1 MNRAPIGEVLG
12 PVPVWSFAAVV
23 AGGLAGRG
31 LTSSGPAA
39 VVERSLP
46 ALAAALRTPGGTSLL
61 VAALGA
67 VVLVRSAHRA
77 RGREQVGVDAGAL
90 ALLVIAATVVGG
102 VALRVEASAAGV
114 LPALAVQGGS
124 VPVELTV
131 VAEPRPITRGWHV
144 LARVDEVAGTAVRE
158 RVALVLEEEPP
169 VLGERWRASATARPL
184 PDGGYGNWLAQQ
196 HARVVLDVDGIE
208 RLGPGGPAA
217 RSTEWVRDR
226 VRTAATR
233 RLDERTGGLL
243 VGFVTGDTRL
253 LPREDRAAMQ
263 ATSLTHLT
271 AVSGT
276 NVAIV
281 IGGVLGLAGLLRAP
295 AAVRRTAVAAVVP
308 WFAFLTRF
316 EPSVLRAG
324 SMALLLLLAGVRGHV
339 RDARHALA
347 VAVLLLVLLDP
358 RLAASLGLL
367 LSATATAG
375 VLLVAPVVRDR
386 LPARVPRRL
395 ATLVGVTV
403 GAQVAVLPVLLAT
416 FGELALVS
424 VPANLLAVP
433 AAVVAATLSFVATA
447 LAVVHVEL
455 AAWGFALAGPGAR
468 MVLLVAEH
476 LSGRGAAI
484 DVTRPLT
491 VLAAGASLVWLL
503 AATRGVTRRVGAA
516 VTVLALLLASV
527 PAVTGSL
534 RPAGLTVTAIDVGQ
548 GDAFLVESPST
559 RVLVDAGG
567 DDTAARWLRQHGRR
581 QLDLVV
587 VTHPHLDHVGGVPEV
602 LRRIRVGAV
611 WALPLPTELAEAAEV
626 WRVAAARGVPVRA
639 PSRSTTVQL
648 QDVTIEVLHPPAGRP
663 YRFARSELNESSLVL
678 RFHHAGARLL
688 TTGDIELQAQRDL
701 LASDP
706 HRLRAEVL
714 IVPHHGAAT
723 TDPAFLAAVAP
734 QVAIISAGED
744 NRHGH
749 PHPDTLAVLDGLGA
763 QIRRTDREGTVAV
776 RVPRQEPEAAA
787 VPLVLL
793 AGSEAPGAPTA
804 PGGSAAPPAA
814 PTRPGGL
821 PGEGSAPTLGR
832 EVAGQASVVGAGLA
846 DASPRVAPHCAAA
859 RAPPVTSPRRRS
871 RVLTRR

>member
-1 MNRAPIGEVLG
+1 MASGVRRAPLGDVLG
-12 PVPVWSFAAVV
+12 PLPLWAVV
-23 AGGLAGRG
+23 AVGVGGSVGRG
-31 LTSSGPAA
+31 SAGEGPRAA
-39 VVERSLP
+39 VARSLP
-46 ALAAALRTPGGTSLL
+46 ALTTELVSPPGAGLL
-61 VAALGA
+61 VATIGA
-67 VVLVRSAHRA
+67 VTLLVLAHRG
-77 RGREQVGVDAGAL
+77 RGRDQLGIGVGVL
-90 ALLVIAATVVGG
+90 ALVVVAATVSGG
-102 VALRVEASAAGV
+102 VALRDEAARAGV
-114 LPALAVQGGS
+114 LTRLAATGGLL
-124 VPVELTV
+124 PVELTV
-131 VAEPRPITRGWHV
+131 VTEPRPIARGWHV

-169 VLGERWRASATARPL
+169 ALGERWRATASARPL
-184 PDGGYGNWLAQQ
+184 PDGGYGVWLAQQ
-196 HARVVLDVDGIE
+196 HARVVLDVEGIE

-217 RSTEWVRDR
+217 RSTEWLRSR
-226 VRTAATR
+226 VRQAATR
-233 RLDERTGGLL
+233 HLDARTGGLL

-253 LPREDRAAMQ
+253 LPAEDREAMQ

-295 AAVRRTAVAAVVP
+295 PVVRRTAVAAVVP

-386 LPARVPRRL
+386 LPARIPRRV

-468 MVLLVAEH
+468 TVLLVAEH

-484 DVTRPLT
+484 DVARPLT
-491 VLAAGASLVWLL
+491 VVAAAAGLLWLL
-503 AATRGVTRRVGAA
+503 ASTRGVARRVGAA
-516 VTVLALLLASV
+516 VTVLALLLAGL

-534 RPAGLTVTAIDVGQ
+534 RPAGLTITAIDVGQ
-548 GDAFLVESPST
+548 GDAFLVESPAA
-559 RVLVDAGG
+559 RVLVDAGEDG
-567 DDTAARWLRQHGRR
+567 TAARWLRQHGRR

-611 WALPLPTELAEAAEV
+611 WALPLPTELPEAAEV

-648 QDVTIEVLHPPAGRP
+648 ADLTIEVLHPPPGRP

-678 RFHHAGARLL
+678 RFDHGGARLL
-688 TTGDIELQAQRDL
+688 TTGDIELEAQRDL
-701 LASDP
+701 LASDRQ
-706 HRLRAEVL
+706 RLRAEVL
-714 IVPHHGAAT
+714 TVPHHGAGT

-749 PHPDTLAVLDGLGA
+749 PHADTLAALDALGA
-763 QIRRTDREGTVAV
+763 QVRRTDSEGTVTV
-776 RVPRQEPEAAA
+776 RVPRPQRGHASASLALPTGSPALAGLPPAGGARILGPEAGELGMPGVGTGVTRPGPPAA
-787 VPLVLL
+787 T
-793 AGSEAPGAPTA
+793 GAA
-804 PGGSAAPPAA
+804 QARAPPAA
-814 PTRPGGL
+814 SL
-821 PGEGSAPTLGR
+821 
-832 EVAGQASVVGAGLA
+832 
-846 DASPRVAPHCAAA
+846 
-859 RAPPVTSPRRRS
+859 
-871 RVLTRR
+871 

>member
-1 MNRAPIGEVLG
+1 MPTAAEVRRAPLGDVLG
-12 PVPVWSFAAVV
+12 PVPLWTVV
-23 AGGLAGRG
+23 AVGAGGVVGRG
-31 LTSSGPAA
+31 SVGGGPRAS
-39 VVERSLP
+39 VGRSLP
-46 ALAAALRTPGGTSLL
+46 ALTSELSSPAGAGLL
-61 VAALGA
+61 VAAIGA
-67 VVLVRSAHRA
+67 VTLLVLAHRG
-77 RGREQVGVDAGAL
+77 RGRDQLGIGVGVL
-90 ALLVIAATVVGG
+90 ALVVVAATVSGG
-102 VALRVEASAAGV
+102 VALRDEAARAGV
-114 LPALAVQGGS
+114 LPRLAATGGAL
-124 VPVELTV
+124 PVELTV

-158 RVALVLEEEPP
+158 RVALVLEAEPP
-169 VLGERWRASATARPL
+169 ALGERWRATATARPL
-184 PDGGYGNWLAQQ
+184 PDGGYGDWLAQQ
-196 HARVVLDVDGIE
+196 HARVVLDVEGIE
-208 RLGPGGPAA
+208 RLGPGGPGA
-217 RSTEWVRDR
+217 RSTEWLRDR

-233 RLDERTGGLL
+233 WLDERTGGLL

-253 LPREDRAAMQ
+253 LPAEDRAAMQ

-295 AAVRRTAVAAVVP
+295 PLARRTAVAAVVP

-386 LPARVPRRL
+386 LPARIPRRV

-424 VPANLLAVP
+424 VPANLIAVP

-447 LAVVHVEL
+447 LAVVHVEF

-468 MVLLVAEH
+468 VVLLVAEH

-491 VLAAGASLVWLL
+491 VLAAGAGLVWLL

-516 VTVLALLLASV
+516 VTVLALLLANV

-534 RPAGLTVTAIDVGQ
+534 RPAALTVTAIDVGQ
-548 GDAFLVESPST
+548 GDAFLVESPAA

-611 WALPLPTELAEAAEV
+611 WALPLPTELPEAAEV

-648 QDVTIEVLHPPAGRP
+648 ADVTIEVLHPPPGRP

-678 RFHHAGARLL
+678 RFHHGGARLL
-688 TTGDIELQAQRDL
+688 TTGDVELQAQRDL

-706 HRLRAEVL
+706 QRLRAEVL

-734 QVAIISAGED
+734 EVAIISVGED

-749 PHPDTLAVLDGLGA
+749 PHADTLAALEGLGA
-763 QIRRTDREGTVAV
+763 QVRRTDSEGTVTV
-776 RVPRQEPEAAA
+776 RVPRQERGHASASLVLPTGAAALAGLPPAGGSRIVDPEAGESGMPVVGTGVA
-787 VPLVLL
+787 VSGPR
-793 AGSEAPGAPTA
+793 AAPGAA
-804 PGGSAAPPAA
+804 DARAPPAA
-814 PTRPGGL
+814 SL
-821 PGEGSAPTLGR
+821 
-832 EVAGQASVVGAGLA
+832 
-846 DASPRVAPHCAAA
+846 
-859 RAPPVTSPRRRS
+859 
-871 RVLTRR
+871 

>member
-1 MNRAPIGEVLG
+1 MRRAPLGDVLG
-12 PVPVWSFAAVV
+12 PVPLWTLVAVG
-23 AGGLAGRG
+23 ASGLV
-31 LTSSGPAA
+31 GPGSVGEGPRTA
-39 VVERSLP
+39 VERSLP
-46 ALAAALRTPGGTSLL
+46 ALVTELFSPAGAGLL
-61 VAALGA
+61 VAAVGAVSLLVLAHLGRGRDQLGA
-67 VVLVRSAHRA
+67 
-77 RGREQVGVDAGAL
+77 GVGVL
-90 ALLVIAATVVGG
+90 ALVVVAATVSAG
-102 VALRVEASAAGV
+102 VALRDEAAGAGV
-114 LPALAVQGGS
+114 LTRLAATGGRL
-124 VPVELTV
+124 PVELTV
-131 VAEPRPITRGWHV
+131 IAEPRPIVRGWHV

-158 RVALVLEEEPP
+158 RAALVLETEPP
-169 VLGERWRASATARPL
+169 ALGERWRASATARPL
-184 PDGGYGNWLAQQ
+184 PDGGYGDWLAQQ

-226 VRTAATR
+226 VRAAATR

-253 LPREDRAAMQ
+253 LPPEDRAAMQ

-295 AAVRRTAVAAVVP
+295 PALRRTAVAAVVP

-339 RDARHALA
+339 RDARYALA

-358 RLAASLGLL
+358 RLAGSLGLL

-375 VLLVAPVVRDR
+375 VLLVAPLVRDR

-395 ATLVGVTV
+395 ATLVGVTI

-476 LSGRGAAI
+476 LSGRGTAV

-491 VLAAGASLVWLL
+491 VVAAGAGLLWLL
-503 AATRGVTRRVGAA
+503 AASGGAARRVGAA
-516 VTVLALLLASV
+516 VTVLALLLAGL
-527 PAVTGSL
+527 PAVTGGL
-534 RPAGLTVTAIDVGQ
+534 RPAGLTITAIDVGQ
-548 GDAFLVESPST
+548 GDAFLVESPAV
-559 RVLVDAGG
+559 RVLVDAGEDG
-567 DDTAARWLRQHGRR
+567 TAARWLRQHGRR
-581 QLDLVV
+581 HLDLVV

-611 WALPLPTELAEAAEV
+611 WALPLPTELPEAAEV
-626 WRVAAARGVPVRA
+626 WRVAAARGIPVRA
-639 PSRSTTVQL
+639 PSQASTVQL
-648 QDVTIEVLHPPAGRP
+648 ADVTIEVLHPPPGRP

-678 RFHHAGARLL
+678 RFHHAGSRLL

-701 LASDP
+701 LASDRQ
-706 HRLRAEVL
+706 RLRAEVL
-714 IVPHHGAAT
+714 AVPHHGAAT

-734 QVAIISAGED
+734 EVAIISAGED

-749 PHPDTLAVLDGLGA
+749 PHADTLTALDALGA
-763 QIRRTDREGTVAV
+763 QIRRTDREGTLTV
-776 RVPRQEPEAAA
+776 RVPRQGRGHARVSLAPPTGSA
-787 VPLVLL
+787 VPAGLPPAGGSRIPDPAARGPGSPVPGAGVGL
-793 AGSEAPGAPTA
+793 AGPRAPSSTA
-804 PGGSAAPPAA
+804 
-814 PTRPGGL
+814 
-821 PGEGSAPTLGR
+821 
-832 EVAGQASVVGAGLA
+832 
-846 DASPRVAPHCAAA
+846 DA
-859 RAPPVTSPRRRS
+859 RAPPLPPGARRRH
-871 RVLTRR
+871 VPARR